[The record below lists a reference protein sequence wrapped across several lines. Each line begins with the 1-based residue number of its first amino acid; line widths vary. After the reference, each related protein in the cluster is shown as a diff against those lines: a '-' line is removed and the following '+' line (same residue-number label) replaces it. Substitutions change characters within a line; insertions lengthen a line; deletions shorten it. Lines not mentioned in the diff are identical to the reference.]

1 MHPVVFLVFVFFSWK
16 KKQVRELQ
24 KSGSSQYH
32 PVLEKRCT
40 LVAADPIFPKRSSRR
55 VAKIPIK
62 IILVLHFSDTF
73 PCLHDLLMSQE
84 IDF

>member
-1 MHPVVFLVFVFFSWK
+1 MGSKGREWHASCSISSFCFFFVEK

-62 IILVLHFSDTF
+62 IIIFLTRSHASMI
-73 PCLHDLLMSQE
+73 C
-84 IDF
+84 